1 MKNER
6 QKNGFWRFN
15 HCVPYENH
23 QSFSAYSCVCLEQ
36 ILPLYVKYVE
46 VKFVF
51 YHYIFSYEEILVFD
65 ICVGILTVFYY

>member
-1 MKNER
+1 MSSKRMVFGVLITVCRMKIINL
-6 QKNGFWRFN
+6 FL
-15 HCVPYENH
+15 H
-23 QSFSAYSCVCLEQ
+23 
-36 ILPLYVKYVE
+36 ILVYVWNKYYLCKLSMLE

>member
-1 MKNER
+1 MKNEP

-36 ILPLYVKYVE
+36 ILTLYVKYVGGE
-46 VKFVF
+46 ICVLSL
-51 YHYIFSYEEILVFD
+51 YIFI
-65 ICVGILTVFYY
+65 